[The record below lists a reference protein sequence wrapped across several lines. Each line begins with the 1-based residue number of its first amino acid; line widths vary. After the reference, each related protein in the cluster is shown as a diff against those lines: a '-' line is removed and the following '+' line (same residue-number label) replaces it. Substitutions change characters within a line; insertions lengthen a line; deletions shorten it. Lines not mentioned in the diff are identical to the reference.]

1 MATPHYSLC
10 LDPSA
15 SRRWA
20 RKPNVKE
27 GHFVGIA
34 SAVFQSGCSI
44 ILTDKFKYRSLK
56 SCPGSCLIEGVR
68 PSYVKKQA
76 RDFLAI

>member
-34 SAVFQSGCSI
+34 SAVFQSGCGI
-44 ILTDKFKYRSLK
+44 IFTDKFK
-56 SCPGSCLIEGVR
+56 
-68 PSYVKKQA
+68 
-76 RDFLAI
+76 